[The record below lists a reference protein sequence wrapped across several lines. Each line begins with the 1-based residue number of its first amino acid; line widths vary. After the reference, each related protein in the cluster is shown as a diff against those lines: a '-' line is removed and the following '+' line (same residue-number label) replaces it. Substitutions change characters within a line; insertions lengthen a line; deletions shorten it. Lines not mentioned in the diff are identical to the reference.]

1 MAQSYIGAPI
11 TRKED
16 VRFLR
21 GRATYTDDLKAHHLL
36 HAAILRSPH
45 PHARILSIDAGE
57 ALALPG
63 VVAVF
68 TFQDI
73 ADMVEPRRIPIRV
86 STAPELEPF
95 LQYPLARDKVRF
107 VGEAVA
113 VAVAESRAVA
123 EDALDRIDVRYQPL
137 PPVVDVEDAL
147 AGKALLFE
155 EHGSNAV
162 VDYTMELG
170 DTADAFRVADYTR
183 KERFRCHRHTGNP
196 METRGLMASY
206 DVGRQELTVW
216 GETKVPHFNRGV
228 LSHLLQMPEHRI
240 HYVEPDV
247 GGGFGVRGEFYPEN
261 FLVPFASMKLGRP
274 VKWIEDRRE
283 HLLGS
288 NHSREHIC
296 ELEIAA
302 QRDGTLLGMRA
313 RVLGALGGYVRTH
326 GAFIPMSTAGLLMGP
341 YRIPSYQWQVV
352 CLLTNKTGMGTFSA
366 PGRYESCYFR
376 ERMLD
381 IVARDLGID
390 PAELRRKNLLQPSDM
405 PHTVG
410 VTRPGM
416 PEMVY
421 DSGNYPQVLEEALRA
436 IDYPDAKASEGQQE
450 DGRYRGVG
458 VACFVKSTGT
468 GPSYEG
474 ARVVVNGPDQVAVYL
489 GVATLGQGHETTM
502 AQICA
507 DGLGVPLDY
516 VTIYHGNTDFMPYG
530 GGTFASRATVMAGN
544 ALYMASQALKEK
556 VLRIAAGYLD
566 VDPSE
571 LEFAQGSVSRREP
584 AIEGPLLDLGQV
596 WQLAAPSS
604 RYNQG
609 EMGLEADACFR
620 LSHESFPYGAHA
632 CQVAV
637 DPETGKIEVQRYVV
651 VEDVGHVINP
661 LIVQGQAIGAIA
673 QGIGATILEDLP
685 YDAAGQPLA
694 TTFMDYLVP
703 TSTETPDIEC
713 QVLDLAPSPL
723 NPLGVKGAGEVG
735 IVATGAVLSNAVS
748 HALRPFNVQVRD
760 LPLSPDRI
768 RAMVREATETP
779 SANE

>member
-1 MAQSYIGAPI
+1 MVQTYIGASI

-16 VRFLR
+16 VRFLT

-45 PHARILSIDAGE
+45 PHARILSIDGSR
-57 ALALPG
+57 ALELPG

-68 TFQDI
+68 TFKDI
-73 ADMVEPRRIPIRV
+73 AETVEPRRIPIRV
-86 STAPELEPF
+86 GTNPELDPF
-95 LQYPLARDKVRF
+95 LQFPLARDKVRF

-113 VAVAESRAVA
+113 VAVAESRSLA
-123 EDALDRIDVRYQPL
+123 EDALERIDVRYEPL
-137 PPVVDVEDAL
+137 PPVVDVEDSL
-147 AGKALLFE
+147 TGESLLFE

-162 VDYTMELG
+162 VDYTMEIG
-170 DTADAFRVADYTR
+170 DADEAFRTADYTR

-196 METRGLMASY
+196 LETRGLMASY
-206 DVGRQELTVW
+206 DTGRDELTVW

-240 HYVEPDV
+240 HFVEPDI

-261 FLVPFASMKLGRP
+261 FLVPFASIKLGRP
-274 VKWIEDRRE
+274 VKWMEDRRE

-288 NHSREHIC
+288 NHSREHVC
-296 ELEIAA
+296 EIEIAA
-302 QRDGTLLGMRA
+302 KSDGTLLGMRA
-313 RVLGALGGYVRTH
+313 RILGALGGYVRTH

-341 YRIPSYQWQVV
+341 YHFPSYQWQVV

-381 IVARDLGID
+381 IVAGDLGID
-390 PAELRRKNLLQPSDM
+390 PAELRLKNLLQPSDM

-416 PEMVY
+416 AEMIY
-421 DSGNYPQVLEEALRA
+421 DSGNYPQVLREALSA
-436 IDYPDAKASEGQQE
+436 FDYDSVKGSTGKQE
-450 DGRYRGVG
+450 DGRYTGVG

-544 ALYMASQALKEK
+544 ALYMAAQEMKQK
-556 VLRIAAGYLD
+556 VLRIAAGFLD

-571 LEFAQGSVSRREP
+571 LEFVQGNVIRRGSD
-584 AIEGPLLDLGQV
+584 IEGPLMELGRVLDL
-596 WQLAAPSS
+596 ASPNS

-609 EMGLEADACFR
+609 EMGLEVTATFH
-620 LSHESFPYGAHA
+620 LGHESFPYGTHA

-637 DPETGKIEVQRYVV
+637 DIETGKIEVQRYVV

-661 LIVQGQAIGAIA
+661 LIVHGQAIGAIA

-694 TTFMDYLVP
+694 TTFMDYLLP
-703 TSTETPDIEC
+703 TSTETPKIEC

-748 HALRPFNVQVRD
+748 NALAEFGIQVRD

-768 RAMVREATETP
+768 RAMVREADGP
-779 SANE
+779 SDGT

>member
-1 MAQSYIGAPI
+1 MVQSYIGASI

-16 VRFLR
+16 VRFLT
-21 GRATYTDDLKAHHLL
+21 GKATYTDDLKAHHLL

-45 PHARILSIDAGE
+45 PHARILSIDAGK
-57 ALALPG
+57 ALELPG

-68 TFQDI
+68 TFKDI
-73 ADMVEPRRIPIRV
+73 AETVEPRRIPIRV
-86 STAPELEPF
+86 GTNAELDPF
-95 LQYPLARDKVRF
+95 LQYPLASEKVRF

-113 VAVAESRAVA
+113 VAVAESRPLA
-123 EDALDRIDVRYQPL
+123 EDALDLIDVRYEPL
-137 PPVVDVEDAL
+137 PPVVDVEDSL
-147 AGKALLFE
+147 EGKALLFE

-162 VDYTMELG
+162 VDYTMEIG
-170 DTADAFRVADYTR
+170 DSDEAFRTADYTR
-183 KERFRCHRHTGNP
+183 KERFRCHRHTANP
-196 METRGLMASY
+196 LETRGLMASY
-206 DVGRQELTVW
+206 DVGRDELTVW

-240 HYVEPDV
+240 HYIEPDV

-261 FLVPFASMKLGRP
+261 FLVPFVSMKLGRP
-274 VKWIEDRRE
+274 VKWLEDRRE

-288 NHSREHIC
+288 NHSREHVC
-296 ELEIAA
+296 EIEIAA
-302 QRDGTLLGMRA
+302 KSDGTLLGMRA
-313 RVLGALGGYVRTH
+313 RILGALGGYVRTH

-341 YRIPSYQWQVV
+341 YHIPSYQWQVI

-381 IVARDLGID
+381 IVAADLGID

-416 PEMVY
+416 AEMVY
-421 DSGNYPQVLEEALRA
+421 DSGNYPQVLQEALSA
-436 IDYPDAKASEGQQE
+436 MDYDSAKATTGRQA
-450 DGRYRGVG
+450 DGRYTGVG

-474 ARVVVNGPDQVAVYL
+474 ARVVVNGPRQVAVYL

-507 DGLGVPLDY
+507 DGLGVPLEY
-516 VTIYHGNTDFMPYG
+516 VTIYHGNTDFMPFG

-544 ALYMASQALKEK
+544 ALYMAAQELQKK

-571 LEFAQGSVSRREP
+571 LEFVQGNVVRRGSD
-584 AIEGPLLDLGQV
+584 IEGSLMDLGQAV
-596 WQLAAPSS
+596 QLASPTS

-609 EMGLEADACFR
+609 EMGLEAMATFH
-620 LSHESFPYGAHA
+620 LGHESFPYGTHA

-637 DPETGKIEVQRYVV
+637 DIETGKIEVQRYVV

-661 LIVQGQAIGAIA
+661 LIVHGQAIGAIA

-694 TTFMDYLVP
+694 TTFMDYLLP
-703 TSTETPDIEC
+703 TSTSTPNIEC

-748 HALRPFNVQVRD
+748 HALSSFGVQVRD

-768 RAMVREATETP
+768 KAMVREASE
-779 SANE
+779 

>member
-1 MAQSYIGAPI
+1 MVQSYIGASI

-16 VRFLR
+16 VRFLT
-21 GRATYTDDLKAHHLL
+21 GKATYTDDLKAHHLL

-45 PHARILSIDAGE
+45 PHARILSIDASR
-57 ALALPG
+57 ALELPG

-68 TFQDI
+68 TFKDI
-73 ADMVEPRRIPIRV
+73 AETVEPRRIPIRV
-86 STAPELEPF
+86 GTNAELDPF
-95 LQYPLARDKVRF
+95 LQYPLASEKVRF

-113 VAVAESRAVA
+113 VVVAESRPLA
-123 EDALDRIDVRYQPL
+123 EDGLDLMDVRYEPL
-137 PPVVDVEDAL
+137 PPVVDVEDSL
-147 AGKALLFE
+147 EGKSLLFE

-162 VDYTMELG
+162 VDYTMEIG
-170 DTADAFRVADYTR
+170 DSDEAFRTADYTR
-183 KERFRCHRHTGNP
+183 KERFRCHRHTANP
-196 METRGLMASY
+196 LETRGLMASY
-206 DVGRQELTVW
+206 DTGRDELTVW

-240 HYVEPDV
+240 HYIEPDV

-261 FLVPFASMKLGRP
+261 FLVPFVSMKLGRP
-274 VKWIEDRRE
+274 VKWLEDRRE

-288 NHSREHIC
+288 NHSREHVC
-296 ELEIAA
+296 EIEIAA
-302 QRDGTLLGMRA
+302 KSDGTLLGMRA
-313 RVLGALGGYVRTH
+313 RILGALGGYVRTH

-341 YRIPSYQWQVV
+341 YHIPSYQWQVI

-381 IVARDLGID
+381 IVSGDLGID

-416 PEMVY
+416 AEMVY
-421 DSGNYPQVLEEALRA
+421 DSGNYPQVLQEALSA
-436 IDYPDAKASEGQQE
+436 MDYDSAKATTGRQA
-450 DGRYRGVG
+450 DGRYTGVG

-474 ARVVVNGPDQVAVYL
+474 ARVVVNGPRQVAVYL

-507 DGLGVPLDY
+507 DGLGVPLEY
-516 VTIYHGNTDFMPYG
+516 VTIYHGNTDFMPFG

-544 ALYMASQALKEK
+544 ALYMAAQELQKK

-571 LEFAQGSVSRREP
+571 LEFVQGNVVRRGSD
-584 AIEGPLLDLGQV
+584 IEGSLMDLGQAV
-596 WQLAAPSS
+596 QLASPTS

-609 EMGLEADACFR
+609 EMGLEAMATFH
-620 LSHESFPYGAHA
+620 LGHESFPYGTHA

-637 DPETGKIEVQRYVV
+637 DIETGKIEVQRYVV

-661 LIVQGQAIGAIA
+661 LIVHGQAIGAVA

-694 TTFMDYLVP
+694 TTFMDYLLP
-703 TSTETPDIEC
+703 TSTETPNIEC

-748 HALRPFNVQVRD
+748 HALSSFGVQVRD

-768 RAMVREATETP
+768 KALVREASE
-779 SANE
+779 

>member
-1 MAQSYIGAPI
+1 MVQSYIGASI

-16 VRFLR
+16 VRFLT
-21 GRATYTDDLKAHHLL
+21 GRATYTDDIKAHHLL
-36 HAAILRSPH
+36 HAAMLRSPH
-45 PHARILSIDAGE
+45 PHARILSIDSRK
-57 ALALPG
+57 ALELPG
-63 VVAVF
+63 VIAVF

-73 ADMVEPRRIPIRV
+73 ADTVEPRRIPIRV
-86 STAPELEPF
+86 STNPELEPF
-95 LQYPLARDKVRF
+95 LQYPLASDKVRF

-113 VAVAESRAVA
+113 VVVAESRPLA
-123 EDALDRIDVRYQPL
+123 EDALDLIDVRYEPL
-137 PPVVDVEDAL
+137 PPVVDVEDSL
-147 AGKALLFE
+147 RGESLLFE
-155 EHGSNAV
+155 EHGSNSV
-162 VDYTMELG
+162 VDYTMDIG
-170 DTADAFRVADYTR
+170 DYDEAARTADYTR
-183 KERFRCHRHTGNP
+183 KERFRVHRHTGNP

-206 DVGRQELTVW
+206 DVGRDEITVW

-228 LSHLLQMPEHRI
+228 LSRLLQMPEHRI

-247 GGGFGVRGEFYPEN
+247 GGGFGVRGDFYPEN
-261 FLVPFASMKLGRP
+261 FLVPFASLKLGRP
-274 VKWIEDRRE
+274 VKWMEDRRE

-288 NHSREHIC
+288 NHSREHVC
-296 ELEIAA
+296 EIEISAKN
-302 QRDGTLLGMRA
+302 DGTLLGMKA
-313 RVLGALGGYVRTH
+313 RILGALGGYVRTH
-326 GAFIPMSTAGLLMGP
+326 GAFIPMSTGGLLMGP
-341 YRIPSYQWQVV
+341 YRIPNYQWQVV

-381 IVARDLGID
+381 VVAADLGID
-390 PAELRRKNLLQPSDM
+390 PTELRRKNMLQPSDM

-416 PEMVY
+416 AEMVY
-421 DSGNYPQVLEEALRA
+421 DSGNYPQVLTEALSA
-436 IDYPDAKASEGQQE
+436 IGYDGIKGATGRQE
-450 DGRYRGVG
+450 DGRYTGVG

-474 ARVVVNGPDQVAVYL
+474 ARVVVNGPRQVAVYL

-507 DGLGVPLDY
+507 DGLGVPLEY

-544 ALYMASQALKEK
+544 ALYMAAQELQKK

-571 LEFAQGSVSRREP
+571 LEFERGNVVRRGSD
-584 AIEGPLLDLGQV
+584 IEGPLMDLGQAL
-596 WQLAAPSS
+596 QLASPTSQ
-604 RYNQG
+604 YNQG
-609 EMGLEADACFR
+609 EMGLEAMATFH
-620 LSHESFPYGAHA
+620 LGHESFPYGTHA
-632 CQVAV
+632 CQVAI
-637 DPETGKIEVQRYVV
+637 DIETGKLEVKKYVV

-661 LIVQGQAIGAIA
+661 LIVHGQAIGAIA

-685 YDAAGQPLA
+685 YDSAGQPLA
-694 TTFMDYLVP
+694 TTFMDYLLP
-703 TSTETPDIEC
+703 TSTETPNIDC

-748 HALRPFNVQVRD
+748 NALRDFGVQVRD

-768 RAMVREATETP
+768 KSLVRGTSE
-779 SANE
+779 

>member
-1 MAQSYIGAPI
+1 MVQSYIGASI

-16 VRFLR
+16 VRFLT
-21 GRATYTDDLKAHHLL
+21 GRAIYTDDIKAHHLL

-45 PHARILSIDAGE
+45 PHARILSIDSSK
-57 ALALPG
+57 ALELPG

-68 TFQDI
+68 TFKDI
-73 ADMVEPRRIPIRV
+73 AETVEPRRIPIRV
-86 STAPELEPF
+86 GTNPELDPF
-95 LQYPLARDKVRF
+95 LQYPLANDKVRF

-113 VAVAESRAVA
+113 VVVAESRPLA
-123 EDALDRIDVRYQPL
+123 EDALDLIGVRYEPL
-137 PPVVDVEDAL
+137 PPVVDVEDSL
-147 AGKALLFE
+147 KGESLLFE

-162 VDYTMELG
+162 VDYTMDIG
-170 DTADAFRVADYTR
+170 DYDEAVGAADYTR
-183 KERFRCHRHTGNP
+183 RERFRCHRHTGNP

-206 DVGRQELTVW
+206 DVGRDEITVW

-240 HYVEPDV
+240 HYIEPDV

-261 FLVPFASMKLGRP
+261 FLVPFASLKLGRP
-274 VKWIEDRRE
+274 VKWMEDRRE

-288 NHSREHIC
+288 NHSREHVC
-296 ELEIAA
+296 EIEVAA
-302 QRDGTLLGMRA
+302 KNDGTLLGMKA
-313 RVLGALGGYVRTH
+313 RILGALGGYVRTH

-341 YRIPSYQWQVV
+341 YSIPNYHWQVV

-381 IVARDLGID
+381 IVAADLGID
-390 PAELRRKNLLQPSDM
+390 PAELRSRNLLQPSDM

-416 PEMVY
+416 AEMVY
-421 DSGNYPQVLEEALRA
+421 DSGNYPQVLQEALSA
-436 IDYPDAKASEGQQE
+436 MDYDSAKGATGRQA
-450 DGRYRGVG
+450 DGRYTGVG

-474 ARVVVNGPDQVAVYL
+474 ARVVVNGPRQVAVYL

-507 DGLGVPLDY
+507 DGLGVPLEY
-516 VTIYHGNTDFMPYG
+516 VTIYHGNTDFMPFG

-544 ALYMASQALKEK
+544 ALYMAAQELQKK

-571 LEFAQGSVSRREP
+571 LEFVQGNVVRRGSD
-584 AIEGPLLDLGQV
+584 IEGSLMDLGQAV
-596 WQLAAPSS
+596 QLASPTS

-609 EMGLEADACFR
+609 EMGLEAMATFHLD
-620 LSHESFPYGAHA
+620 HESFPYGTHA
-632 CQVAV
+632 CQVAI
-637 DPETGKIEVQRYVV
+637 DIETGKIEVQRYVV

-661 LIVQGQAIGAIA
+661 LIVHGQAIGAIA

-694 TTFMDYLVP
+694 TTFMDYLLP
-703 TSTETPDIEC
+703 TSTETPNIEC

-748 HALRPFNVQVRD
+748 NALRDFNVQVRD

-768 RAMVREATETP
+768 KALVRGTTE
-779 SANE
+779 